1 MTPFTNAR
9 TGWHLRRLDEVC
21 EVNPRRDLTG
31 MADGL
36 VISKVPMAA
45 VEERTGR
52 LDPSER
58 VTLGEVKGKSLTHF
72 REGDIV
78 VAKISPSFENGKV
91 AIAAGL
97 ASDYAVG
104 TTELIVLRPHDEL
117 DRRYLLH
124 ILLSPDVRMPLASTF
139 SGTVGQQRISQD
151 EFRAIRI
158 PVPPLAEQHA
168 IVETIE
174 RMLSRLDAGRDNT
187 LTARRRLEL
196 LQAAVDSHATYGQ
209 LHDVKG
215 DRNDALAIVAAC
227 CGNRDPKSILSAPV
241 PDDLTVPDTWVW
253 SSIDELADVQ
263 AGAAKSKKLE
273 GAEGCVERPYL
284 SVANVQRGKLALDDV
299 KTMWVRSSKL
309 DDLMLR
315 PGDVLFNEG
324 GDKDKLG
331 RGSIWEGQVKDCVH
345 QNHVFRARLRS
356 EGVDPRWLS
365 HWGNVFGRWWFHARG
380 SQTTGIASINKA
392 VLRSLPVPVPPLVEQ
407 QAILA
412 ELDRRGAEIEHAVQT
427 IETATLRA
435 AALRRSILK
444 ASFEGRL
451 TSTAVAPSADGLQEK
466 IA

>member
-1 MTPFTNAR
+1 MTAPWELPE
-9 TGWHLRRLDEVC
+9 GWCWRSFKDVATIASNLVSPADYPDHLHLAPNHVLPE
-21 EVNPRRDLTG
+21 
-31 MADGL
+31 
-36 VISKVPMAA
+36 
-45 VEERTGR
+45 TGR
-52 LDPSER
+52 YVKL
-58 VTLGEVKGKSLTHF
+58 VTVTEDSVTSNKHLFQPGQVIYS
-72 REGDIV
+72 
-78 VAKISPSFENGKV
+78 KIRPYLRKA
-91 AIAAGL
+91 AIAKTEGL
-97 ASDYAVG
+97 CSADMYPIETDLDSRFLMWWMLSGEFTKLALKGRSVIPKINQR
-104 TTELIVLRPHDEL
+104 ELNEL
-117 DRRYLLH
+117 
-124 ILLSPDVRMPLASTF
+124 PV
-139 SGTVGQQRISQD
+139 
-151 EFRAIRI
+151 

-168 IVETIE
+168 IVEAIE
-174 RMLSRLDAGRDNT
+174 RMLSRLDAGHHNT

-196 LQAAVDSHATYGQ
+196 LQAAVDSHAIYGQ

-215 DRNDALAIVAAC
+215 DRNDALASVAAC
-227 CGNRDPKSILSAPV
+227 RGNRDPKSILSAPV

-309 DDLMLR
+309 DDLTLR

-331 RGSIWEGQVKDCVH
+331 RGWIWEGQVKDCVH

-412 ELDRRGAEIEHAVQT
+412 ELDRRGTEIEHAVRT
-427 IETATLRA
+427 IETAALRA

-444 ASFEGRL
+444 AAFEGRL
-451 TSTAVAPSADGLQEK
+451 TSTAAAPSSDGLQEK